1 MVDVPVEVKKA
12 FKKGRTKKQYRI
24 EVYTINDDNTL
35 TYEFTIGN
43 DNLVKESVNIDERM
57 CSDRY
62 LKFGLCEGSSMEFQY
77 FGLPSITNKELKVYL
92 DVWYDD
98 GNGGAWYPIMM
109 GYYEVDA
116 SSTQFSTGIRKV
128 TAYNKL
134 QAKYL
139 DEKAN
144 ANILAE
150 FGFEEEANVGDVINV
165 LLSDYS
171 IDKEYQKVEREGDY
185 TWLASYNWSSSTF
198 KYNSLYG
205 DQGPLGPQNLI
216 PRGDTITTNTP
227 IYLGASATIYV
238 YDINALGVGSSI
250 RFTLPD
256 YLDDIDD
263 AIGQF
268 YKDIFSKLNVSVS
281 ASTLWDRLR
290 NLTGN
295 SSSYPTK
302 ALTNYFFF
310 IKITYTDDTIDYY
323 GKYAKNTKGSFAD
336 LAKITFRDVKE
347 VVVCLP
353 NSVAV
358 TNDTTTTYGR
368 SAPIDIFPAAWCYGP
383 NATSYSQPD
392 FPGYMYEW
400 KDDASSPEIRALYI
414 TPRKSDGTK
423 IADLYQVIKDIQ
435 VLAITGGE
443 TEADY
448 IKIKPTEL
456 PDVTLREL
464 QSAVYEMNCQ
474 YGQINRETDMF
485 SGVEL
490 DQSGL
495 YPSET
500 LYPADNLYPNGN
512 TGGKAIHPYPSEYQK
527 LWTDTVGVQSFR
539 YLRITYKAIES
550 GNEVEKVLQR
560 TVNEHG
566 TQNYNMSDN
575 WLFRNLPWTSAQ
587 VGEYADAMV
596 AKMQNIRWFPFEM
609 WSVGLPYVETGDAIE
624 IADKE
629 GNTYTTYILQRQ
641 LRGIQN
647 LQDTFING
655 ELDVF

>member
-12 FKKGRTKKQYRI
+12 FKKGRTRKQYRI
-24 EVYTINDDNTL
+24 EVYTINDDGTL

-43 DNLVKESVNIDERM
+43 DNLVKESVKIDERM
-57 CSDRY
+57 CSDKY

-77 FGLPSITNKELKVYL
+77 FGLPSITGKELKVYL

-98 GNGGAWYPIMM
+98 GNGGTWYPIMM

-144 ANILAE
+144 SSILAE

-205 DQGPLGPQNLI
+205 DQGPLGPQNLTWLS
-216 PRGDTITTNTP
+216 TITTNTP
-227 IYLGASATIYV
+227 IYLGASATIYI

-256 YLDDIDD
+256 YLDDIDN

-290 NLTGN
+290 NLTGD

-310 IKITYTDDTIDYY
+310 IKITYTDNTIDYY

-358 TNDTTTTYGR
+358 TNDTTADYGR
-368 SAPIDIFPAAWCYGP
+368 SAPIDVFPAAWCYGP
-383 NATSYSQPD
+383 NATSYPHPEFQ
-392 FPGYMYEW
+392 GYMYEF
-400 KDDASSPEIRALYI
+400 KDDASSPEIRMLYT

-423 IADLYQVIKDIQ
+423 IADLYEVIKDIQ
-435 VLAITGGE
+435 VFAITGGE

-448 IKIKPTEL
+448 IKIKPKDL
-456 PDVTLREL
+456 PEVTLREL

-474 YGQINRETDMF
+474 YGQINRVTDMF

-490 DQSGL
+490 DSTGL

-500 LYPADNLYPNGN
+500 LYPANDLYPNGN

-539 YLRITYKAIES
+539 YLRITYNTIED
-550 GNEVEKVLQR
+550 GNEVQKVLQR
-560 TVNEHG
+560 TVHEHG

-575 WLFRNLPWTSAQ
+575 WLFLNLVWTAEQ
-587 VGEYADAMV
+587 VGAYADAMV
-596 AKMQNIRWFPFEM
+596 AKMENIRWFPFEM

-647 LQDTFING
+647 LQDTYING